1 MFKMLIFGGTTE
13 GRQLAEFCENN
24 GITAEI
30 CVTTPLGA
38 ELIGRGN
45 SLKIRVGKL
54 DFEGIFQL
62 LENEKYSLVAD
73 ATHPYAVLATENIK
87 AACREN
93 GTEYFRI
100 LRENS
105 ECEFG
110 EAVRGEDE
118 LVELLNRSTKRIL
131 STLGSKE
138 AEALT
143 RVSDY
148 KNRVF
153 LRILPDE
160 KNIERCVKL
169 GFSRE
174 KIIVGKGPFSVKEN
188 ICHIRDCKAE
198 ILVTKNSGKA
208 GGYPEKAQAAR
219 ACKIEMITLLRPREN
234 GISISEF
241 EIFLLE
247 KLKPGGENP

>member
-1 MFKMLIFGGTTE
+1 MFRALIFGGTTE
-13 GRQLAEFCENN
+13 GRQLAEFCEKN
-24 GITAEI
+24 GIPADI
-30 CVTTPLGA
+30 CVTTTLGA

-54 DFEGIFQL
+54 DREGISKL
-62 LENEKYSLVAD
+62 LASGEYSLVAD
-73 ATHPYAVLATENIK
+73 ATHPYAVHATENIK

-93 GTEYFRI
+93 GTEYVRI
-100 LRENS
+100 LRENT

-110 EAVRGEDE
+110 EIAHDTEE

-131 STLGSKE
+131 SVFGSKE
-138 AEALT
+138 AEVLT

-160 KNIERCVKL
+160 KNVERCVKL

-219 ACKIEMITLLRPREN
+219 ACKIEMITLLRPCES

-241 EIFLLE
+241 EILLRE
-247 KLKPGGENP
+247 KMTFGGENP

>member
-13 GRQLAEFCENN
+13 GRQLAEFCVKNE
-24 GITAEI
+24 ISADI

-54 DFEGIFQL
+54 DFEGILQL
-62 LENEKYSLVAD
+62 LANEKYSLVAD
-73 ATHPYAVLATENIK
+73 ATHPYAVLATENIR
-87 AACREN
+87 AACCEN
-93 GTEYFRI
+93 GTEYYRI

-105 ECEFG
+105 ECDFG
-110 EAVRGEDE
+110 EIAHDTNE

-131 STLGSKE
+131 STLGSNE
-138 AEALT
+138 AETLT

-160 KNIERCVKL
+160 KNIEKCVRL
-169 GFSRE
+169 GFPRE

-188 ICHIRDCKAE
+188 ICHICGCKAE

-208 GGYPEKAQAAR
+208 GGYPEKAEAAR

-241 EIFLLE
+241 VILVLK
-247 KLKPGGENP
+247 KLSEGGDLP

>member
-13 GRQLAEFCENN
+13 GRQLAEFCVKNE
-24 GITAEI
+24 IPADI

-54 DFEGIFQL
+54 DYDGILQL
-62 LENEKYSLVAD
+62 LASEKYSLVAD
-73 ATHPYAVLATENIK
+73 ATHPYAVLATENIR

-93 GTEYFRI
+93 GTEYYRI

-105 ECEFG
+105 ECDFG
-110 EAVRGEDE
+110 EIAHDTNE

-131 STLGSKE
+131 STLGSNE
-138 AEALT
+138 AETLT

-160 KNIERCVKL
+160 KNIEKCVRL
-169 GFSRE
+169 GFPRE

-188 ICHIRDCKAE
+188 ICHISGCKAE

-208 GGYPEKAQAAR
+208 GGYPEKAEAAR

-241 EIFLLE
+241 VMLILK
-247 KLKPGGENP
+247 KLSEGGDLP